1 MSTINI
7 NATKIDLELMLEE
20 IKYGKVQLPDFQREW
35 RWTDSQ
41 IKSLLASVS
50 IGIPIG
56 AVLTLEGDEQLA
68 PRPFAG
74 ITEPVSPATAKT
86 LILDGQQRL
95 TTLFQACYS
104 EQPVTTKSGKH
115 VTERNY
121 YFDMNSCLNVDLDR
135 EECVR
140 SETLYGN
147 STDPEV
153 QYEHDLFPTS
163 QMFDYIH
170 WRDAYLNHHQHDT
183 SKMGLADRF
192 YERVVHNFVKY
203 SIPIIRME
211 GSDLETVCIAFEKN
225 NVSNTRLN
233 AFEII
238 TAKMK
243 RENLDLKA
251 DWEKQ
256 KGAMSG
262 YPILNR
268 VDQTNYLKAITLLS
282 TNSRPGRVSARRKDL
297 LALNRKYYE
306 EYNTAATKGFQSAA
320 GQLKEFGIT
329 AERDLVNV
337 PHVIVMAAVYAHCA
351 GDPDTNTIRART
363 IFKRWYWTT
372 LLNESYGTR
381 VTDEKIAHDFTEL
394 IKRLT
399 DTAIP
404 ELLAFSDNPFNSQRL
419 FSNRQNSL
427 TIAVQSML
435 AKEKRTQDWMTGRP
449 MDINGSNNSEMH
461 HIFPKKWCSD
471 NGVDKGKMES
481 VANMTLIDG
490 QTNKIIGSKS
500 PSVYLK
506 QLQERAGN
514 ISDKVM
520 DQILESHLIPADALR
535 KNDFETFHKIRA
547 KNLKEMIEGIIG
559 KDRVTQGFPNEN
571 NAP

>member
-1 MSTINI
+1 MSTITI
-7 NATKIDLELMLEE
+7 DATRIDLKLMLLQ
-20 IKYGKVQLPDFQREW
+20 IKAGRVQLPDFQREW
-35 RWTDSQ
+35 RWKDNQ

-56 AVLTLEGDEQLA
+56 AVLTLESDDQLA
-68 PRPFAG
+68 PRPFEG
-74 ITEPVSPATAKT
+74 ITEPVSPDTAKT

-95 TTLFQACYS
+95 TTLFQACFS
-104 EQPVTTKSGKH
+104 DRPVTTKSGKD
-115 VTERNY
+115 VTQRNY
-121 YFDMNSCLNVDLDR
+121 YFDMEQCLNVNLDR
-135 EECVR
+135 EGCVI
-140 SETLYGN
+140 SETLNGN
-147 STDPEV
+147 STNPEV
-153 QYEHDLFPTS
+153 QYEEGLFPTS
-163 QMFDYIH
+163 QMFDYMH
-170 WRDAYLNHHQHDT
+170 WRDAYLNHHQHNT
-183 SKMGLADRF
+183 SKIGIADQF
-192 YERVVHNFVKY
+192 YRRVVYNFERY

-211 GSDLETVCIAFEKN
+211 GSDLDTVCIAFEKN
-225 NVSNTRLN
+225 NSSNLRLN

-238 TAKMK
+238 SAKMK
-243 RENLDLKA
+243 REDLDLKA

-256 KGAMSG
+256 KGTMSE

-282 TNSRPGRVSARRKDL
+282 TNSRQGRISARRKDM
-297 LALNRKYYE
+297 LALNRKDYE

-329 AERDLVNV
+329 TERELVNV
-337 PHVIVMAAVYAHCA
+337 PHVIVMAAVYADCD
-351 GDPDTNTIRART
+351 GDPDTNTVRART

-394 IKRLT
+394 IERLT

-404 ELLAFSDNPFNSQRL
+404 EVWPFSDNPFNSQRL
-419 FSNRQNSL
+419 LSNRQNSL

-435 AKEKRTQDWMTGRP
+435 AKEKRTQDWISGRP

-461 HIFPKKWCSD
+461 HIFPKKWCID

-481 VANMTLIDG
+481 VANLTLIDG
-490 QTNKIIGSKS
+490 QTNKIIGSRS

-506 QLQERAGN
+506 LLQKRAGN

-535 KNDFETFHKIRA
+535 ENDFETFHKIRA

-559 KDRVTQGFPNEN
+559 KERVT
-571 NAP
+571 